1 MVPPRPRPQFFTPSE
16 RDEFQPSPVL
26 PHQKAAVLLLIAKSL
41 EQELSKAYDV
51 TLELRDTGGFT
62 LRADL
67 WPLETREDVK
77 VIGPAN
83 P

>member
-1 MVPPRPRPQFFTPSE
+1 MPPRPRPQFFTPSE
-16 RDEFQPSPVL
+16 RDEFQPAPVL

-62 LRADL
+62 LVCDV
-67 WPLETREDVK
+67 PKPETREDVK
-77 VIGPAN
+77 VIGT
-83 P
+83 